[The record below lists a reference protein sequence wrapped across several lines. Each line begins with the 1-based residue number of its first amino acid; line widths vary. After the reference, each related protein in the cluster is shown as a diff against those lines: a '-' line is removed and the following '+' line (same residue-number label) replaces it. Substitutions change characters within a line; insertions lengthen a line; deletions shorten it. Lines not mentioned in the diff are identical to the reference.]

1 MSRLRGVNFK
11 TGKAFFRTEFYS
23 VSIYRISFWLRF
35 VYTFLMMYSMG
46 YIWKALYRS
55 NPNALNVSLPEM
67 VTYAILGVAL
77 EAILHPF
84 HGPKTYMMEQ
94 VRKGTI
100 EMDIMKPIDFQ
111 FYMFAKNMGGIVVKL
126 LCQVFPPLVVAYFF
140 FGFTVP
146 HIAQVLMFFV
156 SLALGILVSFL
167 LNFMLGLLSMIIMN
181 IQNINWGYNATLRFF
196 SGQMVPL
203 ALFPGF
209 IGVLSAI
216 LPFRCIYSIPMSI
229 YIGSSKGMEM
239 LGELGLQAGWVLVL
253 FVASRLMMRH
263 VFRRI
268 MIQGG

>member
-1 MSRLRGVNFK
+1 MNRLRGINFK
-11 TGKAFFRTEFYS
+11 TGKAFFRAEFYS

-46 YIWKALYRS
+46 YIWKALYHS
-55 NPNALNVSLPEM
+55 NPKALSVSLPEI
-67 VTYAILGVAL
+67 VTYSILGVAL

-111 FYMFAKNMGGIVVKL
+111 FYMFAKNMGSIMVKL
-126 LCQVFPPLVVAYFF
+126 ICQVFPPLVVAYFF
-140 FGFTVP
+140 FGFNVP
-146 HIAQVLMFFV
+146 HITQVLAFFV

-167 LNFMLGLLSMIIMN
+167 LNYMLGLLSMIIMN
-181 IQNINWGYNATLRFF
+181 IQNISWGYNATLRFF

-203 ALFPGF
+203 VLFPGV
-209 IGVLSAI
+209 IGVLSAA

-229 YIGSSKGMEM
+229 YVGSSKGMEM
-239 LGELGLQAGWVLVL
+239 LGDLGLQAVWVIVL
-253 FVASRLMMRH
+253 FAASRLMMRH
-263 VFRRI
+263 VFRRL